1 MRVSPVVEAEGSD
14 SAETGMLAYPNFS
27 LTGTYG
33 VTRMERLH
41 IPQCFEV
48 RTPVAES

>member
-1 MRVSPVVEAEGSD
+1 MRFSPVVEAEGSD

-27 LTGTYG
+27 LTGIWG
-33 VTRMERLH
+33 VTRMDRLH

-48 RTPVAES
+48 RIPDAES